1 MSIQLKNPIHF
12 LAFGFG
18 SGLIQPAPGTWG
30 SLAGLFVAIFCWN
43 LTACQPFFIALTV
56 IGFIAGCFICEKAS
70 RDLGVHDDG
79 RIVWDE
85 IVAIFFIFSF
95 LPEYHWLYYVLTFTI
110 FRFFDIV
117 KPYPIRY
124 FDERLQ
130 GGFGIMFDDI
140 LAAIY
145 SVLTLYLIYWCF

>member
-30 SLAGLFVAIFCWN
+30 SLAGLLVAIFCWN
-43 LTACQPFFIALTV
+43 LTACQPFFIVLTV
-56 IGFIAGCFICEKAS
+56 IGFIAGCFICEKTS

-85 IVAIFFIFSF
+85 IVAIFLIFSF
-95 LPEYHWLYYVLTFTI
+95 LPEYHWLYYVLTFII

-145 SVLTLYLIYWCF
+145 SVLTLYIIYWCF

>member
-1 MSIQLKNPIHF
+1 M
-12 LAFGFG
+12 
-18 SGLIQPAPGTWG
+18 
-30 SLAGLFVAIFCWN
+30 
-43 LTACQPFFIALTV
+43 
-56 IGFIAGCFICEKAS
+56 
-70 RDLGVHDDG
+70 
-79 RIVWDE
+79 WDE

-95 LPEYHWLYYVLTFTI
+95 LPEYHWLYYVLTFII